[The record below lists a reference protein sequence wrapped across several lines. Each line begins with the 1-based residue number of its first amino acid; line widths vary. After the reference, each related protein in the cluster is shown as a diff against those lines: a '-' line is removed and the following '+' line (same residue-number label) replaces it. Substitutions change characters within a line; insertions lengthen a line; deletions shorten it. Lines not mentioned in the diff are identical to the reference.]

1 MKNTDNIEKMLT
13 PQCEF
18 KTSSSLKDR
27 ILESAAQSEPQQMQ
41 PARKV
46 HRINFRRWMTSCAAA
61 VAVIALV
68 LIFRPGTTPMY
79 AATKFFNAAIEYF
92 TEHPAFTATIE
103 VRTDSEENFSYI
115 DMRCRFVEHT
125 FSVEPQTGRWSLAK
139 SGRIAVNDGQFIWQ
153 WLPDYAF
160 GWKTDGTNLGVI
172 EDFAFLLNPASLLKS
187 EEAIASQTEGSVLKK
202 SEDANTIT
210 LVVTTPPQGKYIDRV
225 GLNSSII
232 ESDTKREYTF
242 DKTTG
247 RLLTLEIYAKAYGIT
262 RKIVKMTDINY
273 DAPISQTAFDVPDG
287 IQWTDNTREGIIRSA
302 NGLPVDKFIGLS
314 AEETIKLMF
323 EALNTWDQDILGV
336 VLRGSD
342 LQAVSQIY
350 KGCILEECGSAFR
363 SGVYNGVFVPC
374 KVRRAD
380 GKVENLAVA
389 MRKDNPWNIWINDGG
404 L

>member
-1 MKNTDNIEKMLT
+1 M
-13 PQCEF
+13 
-18 KTSSSLKDR
+18 
-27 ILESAAQSEPQQMQ
+27 
-41 PARKV
+41 
-46 HRINFRRWMTSCAAA
+46 
-61 VAVIALV
+61 
-68 LIFRPGTTPMY
+68 
-79 AATKFFNAAIEYF
+79 
-92 TEHPAFTATIE
+92 
-103 VRTDSEENFSYI
+103 
-115 DMRCRFVEHT
+115 
-125 FSVEPQTGRWSLAK
+125 
-139 SGRIAVNDGQFIWQ
+139 
-153 WLPDYAF
+153 
-160 GWKTDGTNLGVI
+160 
-172 EDFAFLLNPASLLKS
+172 
-187 EEAIASQTEGSVLKK
+187 KK

-210 LVVTTPPQGKYIDRV
+210 LVVTTPPQGKYIDKV

-314 AEETIKLMF
+314 AEETVKLMF
-323 EALNTWDQDILGV
+323 EALNTWDQDVLGV

-342 LQAVSQIY
+342 LQAVSKIY

-380 GKVENLAVA
+380 GKVENLAIA